1 MSSDAEVADAVVAA
15 TTSVPGVTGL
25 NSGRF
30 GEVATYTAGRRVV
43 GVRLQEFS
51 GEVHIEVDLS
61 RNVMDT
67 ADAVRAAAEKAS
79 GRTITVIVEDVTV
92 ADPPPGEIADHDAVA
107 GTQDPPG
114 LAAADGDR

>member
-15 TTSVPGVTGL
+15 ATSVPGVTGL

-30 GEVATYTAGRRVV
+30 GEVATYAAGRRIV

-67 ADAVRAAAEKAS
+67 AEGVRAATEKAS
-79 GRTITVIVEDVTV
+79 GRTMTVIVEDVTV
-92 ADPPPGEIADHDAVA
+92 ADPPAGEHAEHEDVPGA
-107 GTQDPPG
+107 QDPSG
-114 LAAADGDR
+114 LSAADGDR

>member
-15 TTSVPGVTGL
+15 ATSVPGVTGL

-30 GEVATYTAGRRVV
+30 GEVATYAAGRRIV

-67 ADAVRAAAEKAS
+67 AEGVRAGTEKVS
-79 GRTITVIVEDVTV
+79 GRTMTVIVEDVAV
-92 ADPPPGEIADHDAVA
+92 ADPPPDDHPDHDIAA

-114 LAAADGDR
+114 LTAADGDR